1 LEEQG
6 GCELGSGRAMPPEV
20 RWFADGSLPWQPAF
34 DPRRRTDVYDGA
46 ALGPD
51 RSVKR
56 RGLDGPVEL
65 KWRAGR
71 VELVEVA
78 GLEGFAERWFKRRLA
93 TDGRRWRPS
102 GPPRV
107 VTKTTWTLGG
117 VDVTEVLMDGHVC
130 WTVAVRPAVETDWAL
145 LDGLWSHLGAA
156 VSRSYPAWLL
166 ERRPVAARR
175 VG

>member
-1 LEEQG
+1 LEEQAVD
-6 GCELGSGRAMPPEV
+6 ELGSGRAMPPEV
-20 RWFADGSLPWQPAF
+20 RWFAEGCLPWRPDF

-56 RGLDGPVEL
+56 RGLDGPVES

-71 VELVEVA
+71 VELVEIA
-78 GLEGFAERWFKRRLA
+78 GVVGFAERWFKRRLA

-117 VDVTEVLMDGHVC
+117 VDVTEVLMDGRIG
-130 WTVAVRPAVETDWAL
+130 WTVAVRPAVETDRAL
-145 LDGLWSHLGAA
+145 LEGLRSHLEAA
-156 VSRSYPAWLL
+156 VSMSYPAWLL
-166 ERRPVAARR
+166 ERAPAAARR